1 MIDTVDAN
9 QVSFPLINT
18 AEISIGDFKNFAQK
32 LCPKD
37 LDGGFMHGETALQGC
52 SALEYFIRPWSYT
65 DGSLGHIALQPLI
78 NG

>member
-1 MIDTVDAN
+1 
-9 QVSFPLINT
+9 
-18 AEISIGDFKNFAQK
+18 
-32 LCPKD
+32 
-37 LDGGFMHGETALQGC
+37 MHGETALQGC